1 MEFVCGY
8 GSIIHFHSMQIHG
21 NFSGALHY
29 IQMHGNSMFPGGGTQ
44 NRRILQCAC
53 LIIGPGK
60 RNAGYAPCAHGLPFF
75 RNRSPFPVHRADTAA
90 AQGQGRLQGGVMV
103 RGQNAYPSLPLPGH
117 LAESH
122 IRRLR
127 SAGSKYNF
135 RRKCAQQGGNGRTGL
150 LHRLTHMPG
159 TAVTGGR
166 VEKPFF

>member
-1 MEFVCGY
+1 
-8 GSIIHFHSMQIHG
+8 
-21 NFSGALHY
+21 
-29 IQMHGNSMFPGGGTQ
+29 
-44 NRRILQCAC
+44 
-53 LIIGPGK
+53 
-60 RNAGYAPCAHGLPFF
+60 
-75 RNRSPFPVHRADTAA
+75 
-90 AQGQGRLQGGVMV
+90 MV

-166 VEKPFF
+166 VENRSFKNGSMAS